1 MSSSAPAAVD
11 SWAQDGAQLAA
22 GLAGGT
28 VPRTADGT
36 ETVVTGADVGVGV
49 GEVPEVPVPEVAVPE
64 VGVVEVVVL
73 EVVVPEVVV
82 PEVVVPE
89 VVVPEVVVVV
99 GPGTG
104 WRGVTEPV
112 AFAGGPG
119 QVMAIKTTARAPTKV
134 RNGRVPTFEVRRA
147 EPKT

>member
-64 VGVVEVVVL
+64 VGVVEVVV
-73 EVVVPEVVV
+73 
-82 PEVVVPE
+82 PE

-119 QVMAIKTTARAPTKV
+119 QVMAITTTARAPTKV

>member
-49 GEVPEVPVPEVAVPE
+49 GAVPEVAVPEVAVPE

-73 EVVVPEVVV
+73 EVVV

-119 QVMAIKTTARAPTKV
+119 QVMAITTTARAPTKV

>member
-49 GEVPEVPVPEVAVPE
+49 GVGEVPEVPVPEVAVPE
-64 VGVVEVVVL
+64 VGG
-73 EVVVPEVVV
+73 PEVG
-82 PEVVVPE
+82 
-89 VVVPEVVVVV
+89 VPEVVVVV

-104 WRGVTEPV
+104 WPGVTEPV
-112 AFAGGPG
+112 ALAGGPG
-119 QVMAIKTTARAPTKV
+119 QVMAMTTTARAPAKI
-134 RNGRVPTFEVRRA
+134 RNGRVPTFEGRHA
-147 EPKT
+147 EPET

>member
-64 VGVVEVVVL
+64 VGVVEVVV
-73 EVVVPEVVV
+73 PEVVV

-119 QVMAIKTTARAPTKV
+119 QVMAITTTARAPTKV